1 MYFKSRT
8 DAGHQLAEELKAH
21 KGDEVVVMAL
31 SSGAVV
37 VGQALLER
45 LGGELTLLLSR
56 DITLP
61 GEISVL
67 GTVDQSGGFT
77 YNNMFSAGELEEYIG
92 EFHNYLEAEKMN
104 KMSEINHLLANNGFL
119 DRAALRDKV
128 IIVVSDGA
136 KNGVAYDAAMNYL
149 KPVRMKKLV
158 AVAPLASVQ
167 AVDRMHI
174 IADEIHIL
182 SVVDNYLDTD
192 HYYEENAIPDGDS
205 ILKLLNDIGAKSRL
219 AHPPHRTYT

>member
-8 DAGHQLAEELKAH
+8 DAGNQLAEELKAH

-37 VGQALLER
+37 VGQALLEC

-61 GEISVL
+61 GELSVL

-119 DRAALRDKV
+119 DRAALQDKV

-149 KPVRMKKLV
+149 KPVRMKKLI

-182 SVVDNYLDTD
+182 SVVDNYLDTN
-192 HYYEENAIPDGDS
+192 HYYEENEVPNADS
-205 ILKLLNDIGAKSRL
+205 ILKLLNTIGAKSRL